1 MAVYRGSWD
10 VFRWAC
16 SCVFPATAWL
26 CVHVSLKDGWGDGVR
41 CSGRQTPTAALSNFW
56 QVQCV
61 RLWGLFRHDLIQNKN
76 RQKKKLSAHWI
87 YNIFAWMT
95 ACCILGLSLRLLPC
109 SLPSTSSRIKH
120 FLYLPTMIQW
130 ANIFIIPHESLKD
143 CFLRKKVAE
152 FVCSLYIAS
161 LTQLWW
167 VYERAQ
173 WKTRR
178 LWLVLDAQPP
188 WLSDRGST
196 GCTHQDSARSG
207 TTKDTDEN
215 GGPEFSG
222 LHQIPSTL

>member
-1 MAVYRGSWD
+1 MFFAERVRVFFLPPRDYVCMSAWRMDGGMEWD
-10 VFRWAC
+10 AADDRRSLLPWATSDRCNVFASEVCFGMTWFKTR
-16 SCVFPATAWL
+16 TD
-26 CVHVSLKDGWGDGVR
+26 K
-41 CSGRQTPTAALSNFW
+41 
-56 QVQCV
+56 
-61 RLWGLFRHDLIQNKN
+61 
-76 RQKKKLSAHWI
+76 KKKLSAHWI

-152 FVCSLYIAS
+152 FVCSLYFAS

-178 LWLVLDAQPP
+178 LWLVLDTLPP